1 MNISRKINFQFPNSK
16 FQISNFPVGI
26 WNLLF
31 GICCFLFLSS
41 CASSPRFTKERYAEP
56 KVAAPKSV
64 APANTAGKATLYTG
78 IASYYAND
86 FHGKKTANGEQF
98 DMHALTAAHRSFPF
112 NTKVRVT
119 NNDNGKS
126 CIVRVNDRGPFKLE
140 RIMDLSLGAAEAL
153 DMMKSG
159 TANVTLEV
167 LEWGE

>member
-1 MNISRKINFQFPNSK
+1 MSISKESKIQIPFFK
-16 FQISNFPVGI
+16 FQIAQYHMSI

-31 GICCFLFLSS
+31 GICFLIFLSS
-41 CASSPRFTKERYAEP
+41 CASSPRFTKDRFAEP
-56 KVAAPKSV
+56 KVNPSRPAAAS
-64 APANTAGKATLYTG
+64 TGGKATSYTG
-78 IASYYAND
+78 IASYYAHD
-86 FHGKKTANGEQF
+86 FHGKKTANGEAF

-119 NNDNGKS
+119 NTENGKS

-140 RIMDLSLGAAEAL
+140 RIMDLSMGAAEAL

-159 TANVTLEV
+159 TATVTLEV